1 MRVLYLL
8 RHARPVSPDGTRDD
22 FDRPLTPE
30 GRVEATKVSNTL
42 LVERLSNPCVL
53 SSPATRARETTE
65 IVISTNGWS
74 SNFESRIYE
83 AKLET
88 LIKLI
93 DEIDDACKVVIL
105 VGHNPGME
113 SLLRCFTGELRA
125 MPTAGLAKI
134 VLEID
139 SWREGA
145 NANARLEWIVSP

>member
-8 RHARPVSPDGTRDD
+8 RHARPVSPVGTRDD
-22 FDRPLTPE
+22 FDRPLSPE
-30 GRVEATKVSNTL
+30 GRVEATKVSNIL
-42 LVERLSNPCVL
+42 FAERLSTPHVL

-65 IVISTNGWS
+65 IVTSTNGWS

-93 DEIDDACKVVIL
+93 SEMDDLCEVVIL
-105 VGHNPGME
+105 IGHNPGME
-113 SLLRCFTGELRA
+113 SLLRYFTGELRA

-145 NANARLEWIVSP
+145 NASARLEWIVSP